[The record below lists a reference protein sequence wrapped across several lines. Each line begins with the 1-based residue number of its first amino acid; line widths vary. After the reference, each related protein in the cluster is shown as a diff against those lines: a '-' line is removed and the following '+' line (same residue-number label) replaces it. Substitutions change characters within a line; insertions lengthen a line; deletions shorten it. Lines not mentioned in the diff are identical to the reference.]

1 MTKKQIQISSE
12 FKAQT
17 TKAVLSIVFFILT
30 YILMLVLA
38 VSLTALCVYGGIML
52 IAFRPMFIT
61 IALGIGL
68 ASLGILVL
76 IFLLKFIFKSHK
88 VDRSHLV
95 EISKTDEPELFSIIS
110 DIVRQVGT
118 TFPKKVYLSTD
129 VNAAV
134 FYDSNFWSMF
144 FPVKKNLQIGLG
156 LVNTVSKAE
165 LTAILSHEFGHFS
178 QKSMKVGSYVYN
190 VNQVIFNLLYD
201 NESYDRII
209 QSWAGISGYFYIFV
223 VLAVKII
230 DGIQWFL
237 RKVYGVVNKS
247 YMGLSREMEFHAD
260 HIAASI
266 TGYEP
271 LKSSLLRMSLAD
283 HSFNQVLSFYE
294 ARISS
299 NQKSENIYKEHSY
312 VMNYLAK
319 DNNIIIENDLPQITP
334 DDLNRFNKSKLVIK
348 DQWASH
354 PSTEDRIQML
364 EKTGLSSQHTEHIPA
379 GKIFA
384 DIDETRKN
392 LTDRMFKLAQYQ
404 AEPISIPFEEFQKEY
419 IKEFTNSSFP
429 KIYNNYY
436 DDKNPV
442 FFDINTAKSTQN
454 TEKIDELFS
463 DDIVDLVYTSIALQN
478 DAETIKQIAQKAIP
492 IKSFDYD
499 GQKYKQREGG
509 ELIRKLDKNLK
520 VVNDQIEQNDIRIF
534 SFFRQVE
541 QKTNG
546 TSQLE
551 ALYRRFFDYDK
562 EYNTK
567 FELYTKLSNELQFIE
582 LTTPYDQIRANFTR
596 IEAIETNLKKE
607 IKDLLSDSKYQPE
620 LTKEINDNFELYL
633 SKQWRYFGNEKYF
646 DDNLDILFTA
656 MNNYAFLLSRGYF
669 LLKKELLDYQDEL
682 IKTQTIQLD
691 DHEQ

>member
-17 TKAVLSIVFFILT
+17 TKAVLSIAFFILT

-334 DDLNRFNKSKLVIK
+334 DDLSRFNKSKLVIK

-354 PSTEDRIQML
+354 PSTEDRIEML

-492 IKSFDYD
+492 VKSFDYD

-534 SFFRQVE
+534 SYFRQVE

-596 IEAIETNLKKE
+596 IEPIEAALKNGIIE
-607 IKDLLSDSKYQPE
+607 LSSDSKYQPE

>member
-178 QKSMKVGSYVYN
+178 QKSMKLGSYVYN

-209 QSWAGISGYFYIFV
+209 QSWANISGYFYIFV

-334 DDLNRFNKSKLVIK
+334 DDLSRFNKSKLVIK

-354 PSTEDRIQML
+354 PSTEDRIEML
-364 EKTGLSSQHTEHIPA
+364 EKTGLSSQHTEHTPA

-454 TEKIDELFS
+454 TEKIDDLFS

-534 SFFRQVE
+534 SYFRQVE

-596 IEAIETNLKKE
+596 IEPIEAALKNGIIE
-607 IKDLLSDSKYQPE
+607 LSSDSKYQPE